1 MPSVYCTTRAGST
14 NWNPSYVEPTT
25 PDYLSTQSLQPHPQ
39 NFTTFAT
46 PHLGVRT
53 PLLGFH
59 NHIWNVLGA
68 RTLSTSGRQL
78 FTIDTFRDTGR
89 PLLSVL
95 ADPSSIFIRA
105 LASFKHRSLYSNIIN
120 DRSAVFYTTAISR
133 VDPFN
138 DLNAIQINYL
148 KGYAPIILDPDHPVS
163 AKDADAHLPALHQRL
178 ALSSRLALTRIP
190 LMAFLLVFIPIG
202 SVLFLINSGVQ
213 SVRSRQRIRLHE
225 QGRLGIG
232 AGVYRIPLMVREAR
246 RTAED
251 VYENVNNAQS
261 QEYLP
266 EGSELE
272 TGSSGRSGRSFSSS
286 SEKPEPSALSSSDES
301 GVEVDEPRTPRMQR
315 RAMPEFPTL
324 ALTPDQFAMIQ
335 ALDDVGWRKYP
346 VHIHNVG
353 HSHAAIIVRMARKSF
368 EEGKTVVGHWLSEFE
383 V

>member
-1 MPSVYCTTRAGST
+1 
-14 NWNPSYVEPTT
+14 
-25 PDYLSTQSLQPHPQ
+25 
-39 NFTTFAT
+39 
-46 PHLGVRT
+46 VRT

-95 ADPSSIFIRA
+95 ADPSSIFIQA
-105 LASFKHRSLYSNIIN
+105 LARFKHRSLYANIVN

-133 VDPFN
+133 VDPYN
-138 DLNAIQINYL
+138 DLSAIKINYL
-148 KGYAPIILDPDHPVS
+148 KGYAPTILDPDTPVS
-163 AKDADAHLPALHQRL
+163 AKDPEAQLPAFHQRL
-178 ALSSRLALTRIP
+178 AVSSRLALTRIP
-190 LMAFLLVFIPIG
+190 LMAFLIVFIPIG
-202 SVLFLINSGVQ
+202 SVLFLLNSGVQ

-266 EGSELE
+266 EGSEVE
-272 TGSSGRSGRSFSSS
+272 TGSSRRSFSSS
-286 SEKPEPSALSSSDES
+286 GEKVGVEESASEDDS
-301 GVEVDEPRTPRMQR
+301 GVEESETSTPTPRMQVQR
-315 RAMPEFPTL
+315 RQPEFPTL

-346 VHIHNVG
+346 VYIHNVH

-368 EEGKTVVGHWLSEFE
+368 EEGKTVVKHWLSEFE